1 MPPLFRYLLFPAV
14 TMSLGWGLRGFIGGG
29 PLGAMIPGAMVA
41 LAVCLA
47 LGRRD
52 PDVAIIAAFGAVG
65 IGFGG
70 QETYGQ
76 TVGFTREAETMW
88 WGVLGLALK
97 GAVWGLLG
105 GAVLGAAFRLD
116 RLGSRHVLAAVGLM
130 MLGTHLGWKLVNQP
144 KLIYFSNRL
153 DRPREELWA
162 GLLLGALLLLV
173 YFWRIGAGRA
183 PAWFACLGFLGGG
196 IGFGLGGL
204 IFGLAQQAKITIWS
218 DWWKTM
224 EFTFGFCFGWALGWA
239 AWLVRDALA
248 APASAVERPPSGFW
262 LTLAAVGFLAAVTV
276 FTYPLFKVRYSYTLV
291 GAFLLWAASRSRSLS
306 WHIAITL
313 TCCAFFFDWSRYY
326 HREWGRGPEW
336 VGWTLAA
343 VASLAIWFLVWRR
356 YRRSLSMVAWS
367 FLLLTWVAV
376 ADALL
381 KFAIHP
387 SPLRGVPVATC
398 FVALA
403 LAATWLL
410 RKHAP
415 ESVSG

>member
-41 LAVCLA
+41 LALCLA

-52 PDVAIIAAFGAVG
+52 SDVAIIAAFGAVG

-76 TVGFTREAETMW
+76 TVGYALQADTMW
-88 WGVLGLALK
+88 WGILGLALK

-116 RLGSRHVLAAVGLM
+116 RLASRHILAAVGLM
-130 MLGTHLGWKLVNQP
+130 VLGTHLGWKLVNQP
-144 KLIYFSNRL
+144 KLLYFSNRL

-162 GLLLGALLLLV
+162 GLMLGGVLLLV
-173 YFWRIGAGRA
+173 YFWRIGVGRA
-183 PAWFACLGFLGGG
+183 PAWFSVLGFLGGG

-204 IFGLAQQAKITIWS
+204 IFSLARQAEITVWS

-239 AWLVRDALA
+239 AWLMRDALE
-248 APASAVERPPSGFW
+248 APVPMLERPPSGFW

-276 FTYPLFKVRYSYTLV
+276 FTYPLFQVRYSYTLV

-343 VASLAIWFLVWRR
+343 VASLAVWFLVWRR
-356 YRRSLSMVAWS
+356 YRRSVSMVAWS

-387 SPLRGVPVATC
+387 SPLRGVPVASC
-398 FVALA
+398 FLVLA

-410 RKHAP
+410 RRYAP
-415 ESVSG
+415 EETPV